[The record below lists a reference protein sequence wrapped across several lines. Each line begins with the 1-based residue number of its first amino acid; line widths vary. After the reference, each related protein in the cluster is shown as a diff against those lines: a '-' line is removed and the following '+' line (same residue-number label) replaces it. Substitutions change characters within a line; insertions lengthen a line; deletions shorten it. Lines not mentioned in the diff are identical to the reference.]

1 MVNRG
6 NVSRFPT
13 IQATMGDW
21 HYYITTLPF
30 SEVEKRVKFAREL
43 ITPSNLNELIQRD
56 ITPGREEQIADY
68 LIYQEQHF
76 FPSIVVGVHQGEPK
90 WYEIEVESN
99 SIFGTPGLDPRFRYS
114 LGILELDGTENL
126 YAIDGQH
133 RVAGIKEALRQRL
146 SRGEYE
152 EHDRLANEC
161 ICMIF
166 VSADDRQEGHRERI
180 RRLFTTLNRQ
190 ARSVSEP
197 EVIAL
202 DEDDAAAIITRRMV
216 NSYVG
221 FRQRRLDEQNGLPGL
236 IQMGTRHEIQ
246 QSNDHSITTIVSLY
260 RMVKVI
266 FRSELKDITSEYR
279 TYRPSEKDLK
289 SLYEKFVMVW
299 EYLREYDSALRDVLY
314 SDPEERL
321 ARKYR
326 NRGGGHLLFRP
337 LGLQAFSGALQ
348 VLRTRNVETERAIK
362 SLCELPMLISDSP
375 WRDVVWNPNTRR
387 IISVNKAMTEALLLH
402 MLGQRPR
409 SSSYDLESKYNQL
422 HGATESNPFSEI
434 PTYSI
439 S

>member
-30 SEVEKRVKFAREL
+30 SEVDKRISFAREL

-133 RVAGIKEALRQRL
+133 RVAGIKEALKQRL
-146 SRGEYE
+146 SRGEVE
-152 EHDRLANEC
+152 EYNRLADEC

-166 VSADDRQEGHRERI
+166 VSADDRSEEQLERI

-197 EVIAL
+197 EAIAL

-216 NSYVG
+216 NSYSG
-221 FRQRRLDEQNGLPGL
+221 FRQKRLNEQGSLPGL
-236 IQMGTRHEIQ
+236 IQMGSRHEIQ
-246 QSNDHSITTIVSLY
+246 RNNYHSITTIVSLY

-266 FRSELKDITSEYR
+266 FRSELADIKAEYK
-279 TYRPSEKDLK
+279 TYRPREEDLQG
-289 SLYEKFVMVW
+289 LYDRFVAVW
-299 EYLREYDSALRDVLY
+299 ESLREHDSAVRDVLY
-314 SDPEERL
+314 SDPEERR
-321 ARKYR
+321 AHKYR
-326 NRGGGHLLFRP
+326 NSDGGHFLFRP

-348 VLRTRNVETERAIK
+348 VLRSRDVKTEHAIR

-375 WRDVVWNPNTRR
+375 WKDVFWNSNTRT
-387 IISVNKAMTEALLLH
+387 IISTNKAMIEALLLH

-409 SSSYDLESKYNQL
+409 SPKYDLKSKYNQL
-422 HGATESNPFSEI
+422 HGASQSDPFGEVPI
-434 PTYSI
+434 YNI
-439 S
+439 N